1 MPPVARE
8 FFTVDLRGLR
18 AALAARAAEEGVTES
33 DVLRSALAAALGPAR
48 TSASGPANDAA
59 RGQPTAAQVKLSVR
73 LGWPAAHLLD
83 QNARTAGL
91 SRGAYL
97 ARLIHGAPPVMSSA
111 DRAAACRALNN
122 SSEGL
127 ALLSRD
133 INRLTPFLR
142 RDSLEAARIYMAR
155 QETQEKLVR
164 AHLALAAGVLADLSS
179 LRFDRQTHAQAN
191 GSQP

>member
-1 MPPVARE
+1 MSSPSRE

-18 AALAARAAEEGVTES
+18 AALAARAAAENVTES
-33 DVLRSALAAALGPAR
+33 DVLRSALATSLGDGR
-48 TSASGPANDAA
+48 TRVSGPSNEAVGG
-59 RGQPTAAQVKLSVR
+59 RSTATQVKLSVR
-73 LGWPAAHLLD
+73 LARPAANLLD
-83 QNARTAGL
+83 QNARAAGL

-133 INRLTPFLR
+133 IDRLTPFLR
-142 RDSLEAARIYMAR
+142 RGSLEATRIYAAR
-155 QETQEKLVR
+155 QETQEKVVR
-164 AHLALAAGVLADLSS
+164 AHLALAAAVLADISS
-179 LRFDRQTHAQAN
+179 MRLDRQAQAN
-191 GSQP
+191 GSQS

>member
-1 MPPVARE
+1 VSSPSRE

-18 AALAARAAEEGVTES
+18 AALAARAAEENVTES
-33 DVLRSALAAALGPAR
+33 DVLRSALATSLGDGR
-48 TSASGPANDAA
+48 TRLSGPASDAVGG
-59 RGQPTAAQVKLSVR
+59 RPTATPVKLSVR
-73 LGWPAAHLLD
+73 LARPAANLLD
-83 QNARTAGL
+83 QNARAAGL

-133 INRLTPFLR
+133 IDRLTPFLR
-142 RDSLEAARIYMAR
+142 RGSLEATRIYAAR
-155 QETQEKLVR
+155 QETQEKGVR
-164 AHLALAAGVLADLSS
+164 AHLALAAAVLADISS
-179 LRFDRQTHAQAN
+179 MRLDRQAQAN
-191 GSQP
+191 GSRS